1 MHMPQSN
8 DIIQYMVEFRVPDPI
23 TQEIISLIPD
33 QREVVE
39 TLFTGGKLVIYSLA
53 QDRSKL
59 WAIFV
64 ASSESELL
72 NLIDRLPLSSYMDY
86 DYHQLMFHQSVQLLP
101 ALSLN

>member
-1 MHMPQSN
+1 MPQSN